1 MEPSRWERAKYGAAM
16 GGAVGLCIG
25 FVFGGLSAM
34 RNGPGRNG
42 YVNNLAQTMMSST
55 AMFAFFMAIGSVIRT
70 EESLAIDYAEL
81 DQNKGRKNIWGGAMR
96 FKTPPVVILQ
106 QHKQQQQEQQ
116 QEN

>member
-25 FVFGGLSAM
+25 LVFGGLSAM
-34 RNGPGRNG
+34 RNGPGSRG

-70 EESLAIDYAEL
+70 EEAMAIDYASL
-81 DQNKGRKNIWGGAMR
+81 DQNKDRKTLWGGAMR

-106 QHKQQQQEQQ
+106 QHRQQQQQESQQ
-116 QEN
+116 Q